1 MDSWGAPKEE
11 VRGRTGQMIMWGR
24 GGRGWLLINVLI
36 ANLIWTSLH
45 ASDKGQIN
53 PNMNDTYRKA
63 IAQNRDGIK
72 THLSI
77 RCILVIFWLLYN
89 VGCGVSLGAKGF
101 SWVEL
106 IVDCWEG
113 RLSEEW
119 QRCAQGV
126 YTLYKLMCPTRL
138 DTSFCVFKYL
148 CLCTVC
154 SRGEPHVHGFDTSF
168 SVPLYVVPLYCTFVR
183 EWASHVSDDFTQI
196 WRTAMTL
203 TDRRPMSTWCLTASG
218 AMMVSPGSCQL

>member
-11 VRGRTGQMIMWGR
+11 VRRRTGQMIMWRR
-24 GGRGWLLINVLI
+24 GGGGWLLINILND
-36 ANLIWTSLH
+36 NLIWTSLH

-77 RCILVIFWLLYN
+77 RCILVTFWLLYN
-89 VGCGVSLGAKGF
+89 VGCGVSLGAEGF

-168 SVPLYVVPLYCTFVR
+168 SVPLYGVPLYCTLVR
-183 EWASHVSDDFTQI
+183 GWASHVSDDFTQI

-203 TDRRPMSTWCLTASG
+203 SDRTPMSTWCLTASG
-218 AMMVSPGSCQL
+218 AVMVSPGSCQL